1 MGLHI
6 DHFLYTVGVQLHS
19 SYQSV
24 DRVRSRIFFFLFLS
38 SLMYNYKLC
47 IWHKLSNRL
56 SGYNHFMNGITWG
69 IFYEAQHGNS
79 RLPFEKRLGRHIII
93 IFIFWKQ
100 TIFLEK
106 RKPSVECI
114 HDFAR
119 TKIGLPCALFTLVF
133 RQKQKHFILAL
144 VFLSPHYLLL
154 EIFKIF
160 FWRMAMNGCQKILF
174 CPV

>member
-1 MGLHI
+1 
-6 DHFLYTVGVQLHS
+6 
-19 SYQSV
+19 
-24 DRVRSRIFFFLFLS
+24 
-38 SLMYNYKLC
+38 MYNYKLC
-47 IWHKLSNRL
+47 IWHKLSNQL

-144 VFLSPHYLLL
+144 VFYHHIIYYWKFLKYS
-154 EIFKIF
+154 FD
-160 FWRMAMNGCQKILF
+160 WRMAMNGCQIFWKF
-174 CPV
+174 CPLELSIAMETFHYNWLWLICMSKKYIERSHGE